1 MKNIT
6 KIVFFEKSR
15 YHKLMRII
23 GIDPGTAIVGYG
35 IVDYC
40 DGECVLVSSGSIQT
54 EKGVDDAFRLKEI
67 QSDLTS
73 ILEKFKPEVA
83 SVEKLFFCKNQKTVI
98 SVAQG
103 RGVILATLANYV
115 SKIFEY
121 TPMQIKL
128 AVTGYG
134 KSRKEDVAEMVKRQ
148 IKYTTFPTLD
158 DTADAIA
165 MAVCHIKT
173 CGE

>member
-1 MKNIT
+1 
-6 KIVFFEKSR
+6 
-15 YHKLMRII
+15 MRII

-35 IVDYC
+35 IVDFE
-40 DGECVLVSSGSIQT
+40 DGKCKLVSSGSIQT
-54 EKGVDDAFRLKEI
+54 SKDSEDADRLSEI
-67 QSDLTS
+67 EGDLTE
-73 ILEKFKPEVA
+73 IVEKYKPEIA

-103 RGVILATLANYV
+103 RGVILATLAKAGV
-115 SKIFEY
+115 KIFEY

-134 KSRKEDVAEMVKRQ
+134 KSSKSDVAEMTKKL
-148 IKYTTFPTLD
+148 IDYDIFPKLD

-165 MAVCHIKT
+165 MAVCHVRS
-173 CGE
+173 CEV